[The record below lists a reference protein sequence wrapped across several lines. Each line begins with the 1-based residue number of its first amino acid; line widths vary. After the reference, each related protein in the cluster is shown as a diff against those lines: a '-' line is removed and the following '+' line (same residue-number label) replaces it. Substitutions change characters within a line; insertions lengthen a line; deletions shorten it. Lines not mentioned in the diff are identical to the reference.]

1 MPQPIAGLDWF
12 DIADPASPELDE
24 LAARYKLHEL
34 EIEDC
39 RHRPQRPKVME
50 HDDYFFAVLKHL
62 HTSGRTGAALGFDDL
77 DIFLGRDFL
86 ISVHYDHKQTIDR
99 IAKRATDEQA
109 TRLDR
114 VFYFILDEIVD
125 EYLPELDRVAEETND
140 VESSVLA
147 NPTPEMLRDIF
158 SLKRDL
164 IAFRRIASSMREV
177 VNALI
182 RREHGILGDDLD
194 AYLRDVYDH
203 LVRTLDMTES
213 YRDLLTGSLDIYLSA
228 VANRTNEVM
237 KVLTVYGTIAL
248 PMIIITG
255 FFGMNLPL
263 PWLHDSNGTWYAV
276 GMMGLSTVA
285 ILLYFKRKGWF

>member
-1 MPQPIAGLDWF
+1 MAQPIAGLDWF

-50 HDDYFFAVLKHL
+50 HDDYFFSVLKHL
-62 HTSGRTGAALGFDDL
+62 HTSGGTGEALGFDDL
-77 DIFLGRDFL
+77 DIFLGRGFL

-114 VFYFILDEIVD
+114 IFYFILDEIVD
-125 EYLPELDRVAEETND
+125 EYLPELDRVAEKTND
-140 VESSVLA
+140 VEGSVLA
-147 NPTPEMLRDIF
+147 NPSPEMLRDIF

-164 IAFRRIASSMREV
+164 IAFRRVASSMRKV
-177 VNALI
+177 VNELI
-182 RREHGILGDDLD
+182 RREHVILGDDLD

-213 YRDLLTGSLDIYLSA
+213 YRDVLTGSLHIYLSA

-248 PMIIITG
+248 PMIIVTG

-263 PWLHDSNGTWYAV
+263 PWQHGSNGTWYAV